1 MSTIDRATIKIG
13 PGSFAH
19 DGATR
24 FFPDG
29 ITLVVNKTFV
39 DVEVDAFGVMLKA
52 HVDTTI
58 EIQGTP
64 KAWST
69 PAKLNPF
76 GSMAMGTLI
85 NGAVDKPGVILPING
100 KPLTIA
106 ACAVKTPPN
115 LMLSASKPM
124 FGSCTWVGVL
134 ANNTAWSAAGAR
146 YSYGDDASGVALTG
160 LTKADM
166 ALCPWAG
173 ALGGTAFEHEDGIA
187 VDFNVQLDE
196 QRTDSVGIFDYSF
209 GGIEVSVKYV
219 PVGTDEEDHLDALGI
234 QGGTLKR
241 GDSATA
247 QQLVATGSGTRSVTV
262 NGLVQRSAGGRYH
275 RSQKRVGEI
284 ELVSTRDITAGAL
297 NPLYVLA

>member
-1 MSTIDRATIKIG
+1 MSIDRATIKIG
-13 PGSFAH
+13 PASFAH

-29 ITLVVNKTFV
+29 LTLVVNKTFV

-52 HVDTTI
+52 HVDTTV
-58 EIQGTP
+58 EISGTP

-69 PAKLNPF
+69 PAKLNPYA
-76 GSMAMGTLI
+76 SMAMGTLI
-85 NGAVDKPGVILPING
+85 NGDTDKPGVILPVNG
-100 KPLTIA
+100 KPLTIP

-124 FGSCTWVGVL
+124 FGSCTWAGVL
-134 ANNTAWSAAGAR
+134 PNNTAWSAVGAR
-146 YSYGDDASGVALTG
+146 YAYGADASGVALTG
-160 LTKADM
+160 LVKADM

-173 ALGGTAFEHEDGIA
+173 TLGGTAFEHEDGIS

-196 QRTDSVGIFDYSF
+196 QRTDSLGIVDYSF
-209 GGIEVSVKYV
+209 GGIEAVVRYV
-219 PVGTDEEDHLDALGI
+219 PVGIDEAAHLDALGI

-241 GDSATA
+241 GDSAA
-247 QQLVATGSGTRSVTV
+247 ALQLVVTGSGTRSVTV

-284 ELVSTRDITAGAL
+284 ELVSTRDITAGVL
-297 NPLYVLA
+297 NPLFVLA